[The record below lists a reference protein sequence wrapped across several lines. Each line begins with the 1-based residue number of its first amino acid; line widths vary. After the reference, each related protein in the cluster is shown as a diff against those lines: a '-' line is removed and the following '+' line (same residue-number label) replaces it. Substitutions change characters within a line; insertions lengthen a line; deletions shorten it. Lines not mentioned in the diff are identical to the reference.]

1 MSHFAPLPLYRG
13 GPSVGRLGLG
23 TVALGLSY
31 GVGPDAVL
39 PSEAEAIATL
49 HAARTGGVEFF
60 DTAPAYGL
68 AEQRTGL
75 ALADDTGAVVAT
87 KILLPK
93 DISDFELPAFVRTS
107 VATSQTRIKRE
118 RIDLLKIHN
127 ATAADMERRPLLD
140 ALQAEVDAG
149 HVTALGASVYGPDDA
164 AAVIATPGFKS
175 VQIAFSILDQ
185 RCRTIFAQAEAAG
198 VGLVVRSALL
208 KGALTARA
216 RHLPPALA
224 PLAEAA
230 EQVRSLANIGWD
242 ELPTLAM
249 RYVLSVGAPISVVLT
264 GAQSQAELAD
274 ALQAVTAGPLPLD
287 LMTKLDGC
295 GLSDDALLNP
305 ARWPALS

>member
-1 MSHFAPLPLYRG
+1 MSGFARLPLYRG
-13 GPSVGRLGLG
+13 GPTVGRLGLG
-23 TVALGLSY
+23 TVALGLAY

-39 PSEAEAIATL
+39 PPEADAIATL
-49 HAARTGGVEFF
+49 HAARSGGVDFF
-60 DTAPAYGL
+60 DTAPAYGD
-68 AEQRTGL
+68 AERRTGL
-75 ALADDTGAVVAT
+75 ALGGDAAAVIAT

-93 DISDFELPAFVRTS
+93 DVSDAALSAFIRTS
-107 VATSQTRIKRE
+107 VTVSLARLQRD

-127 ATAADMERRPLLD
+127 ATAADMDRRPLLD
-140 ALQAEVDAG
+140 ALRTEVEAG
-149 HVTALGASVYGPDDA
+149 RVTALGASVYGPADA

-185 RCRTIFAQAEAAG
+185 RCRAIFAQADAAG

-208 KGALTARA
+208 KGALTVRA

-224 PLAEAA
+224 PLADAA
-230 EQVRSLANIGWD
+230 SQVCTLAGIGWE

-264 GAQSQAELAD
+264 GAQSQAELKD
-274 ALQAVTAGPLPLD
+274 ALRALDAGPLSPD
-287 LMTKLDGC
+287 LMAQLDGC
-295 GLSDDALLNP
+295 GLTDDALLNP